1 MSVASVLTVYAPTF
15 TLFFF
20 FLLILTKTDGIV
32 VNSQLVLLKFPVESA
47 MHGGGSNLD

>member
-1 MSVASVLTVYAPTF
+1 MSVASVVTVYAPTF
-15 TLFFF
+15 TLFF

-32 VNSQLVLLKFPVESA
+32 VNSQLVLLKFPAESA